1 MTVNKIF
8 IAAALV
14 VAPAMAQAQD
24 WTGAYAGIAAG
35 SADIEA
41 TVKVTDP
48 DLELEGDGT
57 SVGFFAGY
65 NYDAGNIVYGAEFD
79 FDVTDYS
86 VADDLVRI
94 DTTARLKARLG
105 TKVGNGLAYGVVG
118 VVGATSNSVVASLG
132 DFAIEDGVGV
142 LYGAGYDMRI
152 TENLL
157 LGGELLVHDFEDDV
171 LQVDVT
177 TLRLRVGFNF

>member
-1 MTVNKIF
+1 MTVNKIL
-8 IAAALV
+8 IVTALAL
-14 VAPAMAQAQD
+14 APAMAQAQN

-35 SADIEA
+35 GSDIEA

-48 DLELEGDGT
+48 NLELEGDGN
-57 SVGFFAGY
+57 SIGFFAGY

-79 FDVTDYS
+79 FDITDYS

-94 DTTARLKARLG
+94 DTTARLKGRVGA
-105 TKVGNGLAYGVVG
+105 KVGNGLAYGVLG
-118 VVGATSNSVVASLG
+118 VVGATSNSVVAPLG
-132 DFAIEDGVGV
+132 DFAVEDGVGV

-152 TENLL
+152 TDNLM

-177 TLRLRVGFNF
+177 TLRLRVGYSF